1 MSIRKNRIVSKILDN
16 PDLEIA
22 DISKEFGVSK
32 RSIRN
37 DIHDINDVLDKNHL
51 ENIEIKADKI
61 VSFSK
66 SSLEQYRKIISLQGF
81 DDYKL
86 SKEERIQII
95 IEDFIGT
102 DGYIN
107 ISDLANKMYVSNS
120 TISSDLK
127 KVAKITERYHLSYI
141 SEPYVGIKLE
151 GSELNKRILL
161 VDIIGQQ
168 FKYPICSGEI
178 ENVPNEDVI
187 DKFNQVVSHFES
199 HSDMMM
205 TDESYGKFNRYIYV
219 MIQRIRQGVVFEK
232 NFYSTNK
239 LFLKKAKE
247 ISTLIEENFELEVSD
262 IEINMLSQILSDLK
276 YINRD
281 VFSENIIKI
290 QFFVNRL
297 VDQLKRIL
305 KIDLSDDYLFFD
317 KLCVH
322 IDYMTKNVISS
333 SEYDEVLNQIIEEH
347 KDIRKAIVDSI
358 YILEELLN
366 RKIIE
371 SEINYILLHV
381 CTAIE
386 RKKISESSVKTV
398 LVSDLG
404 IASTQFLIGKIK
416 NNFDFPVID
425 VVPVHA
431 LEHFNQSN
439 VDLII
444 STVSLDKKYLKVPYV
459 TIDFNFK
466 DKDYSV
472 VNRMIKSIKR
482 NKLEDTDRSS
492 YLKKDLKRVL
502 SKYSV
507 ENEIDLYSDILNVL
521 KNNGAM
527 DIVEASESE
536 EYKLSELLLED
547 QIILDM
553 DANDWKESVYKASYP
568 LLEKG
573 YIEQRYIDA
582 MISHIE
588 NDTPYMIITP
598 GFIVPHGGVYDGGI
612 KPGFSLAKYKNPI
625 DFGADSG
632 KIEFVCCLSVVD
644 LKKHLKA
651 FFSLVEF
658 VQDKKNYQRLKDSK
672 TSHEIYELILEFER
686 R

>member
-1 MSIRKNRIVSKILDN
+1 MSIRKNRIVSKILEN

-22 DISKEFGVSK
+22 EIAKEFGVSK

-37 DIHDINDVLDKNHL
+37 DIHEINDVLTENHL
-51 ENIEIKADKI
+51 ENVEVKADKI
-61 VSFSK
+61 VYFSK

-107 ISDLANKMYVSNS
+107 ISDLANKMFVSNS

-127 KVAKITERYHLSYI
+127 KVAKIIEQYHLSYV
-141 SEPYVGIKLE
+141 SEPYIGIKLE

-161 VDIIGQQ
+161 VDIIGEQ
-168 FKYPICSGEI
+168 FKFPIYGEI
-178 ENVPNEDVI
+178 ENVPNEDVA

-205 TDESYGKFNRYIYV
+205 TDESYGKFNRYLYV
-219 MIQRIRQGVVFEK
+219 MIQRIRQGVVFKED
-232 NFYSTNK
+232 FHSTNK

-247 ISTLIEENFELEVSD
+247 ISALIEENFELEVSD
-262 IEINMLSQILSDLK
+262 IETNMMSQILSNLK

-297 VDQLKRIL
+297 VDQLKMIL

-333 SEYDEVLNQIIEEH
+333 SEYDEVLHQVTEEH
-347 KDIRKAIVDSI
+347 KDIRKAVVNSI

-366 RKIIE
+366 RKITE
-371 SEINYILLHV
+371 SEIDYILLHI

-416 NNFDFPVID
+416 SNFDFPIID
-425 VVPVHA
+425 VVPAHA
-431 LEHFNQSN
+431 IEHFDQSN

-444 STVSLDKKYLKVPYV
+444 STVSLDKKFLKVPSV

-466 DKDYSV
+466 DKDYSI

-482 NKLEDTDRSS
+482 NKLEDTDRTS
-492 YLKKDLKRVL
+492 YLKKDLKKVL
-502 SKYSV
+502 SKYSIDG
-507 ENEIDLYSDILNVL
+507 ERDLYSDILNVL
-521 KNNGAM
+521 KKNGAM
-527 DIVEASESE
+527 DAAEASEIE

-547 QIILDM
+547 QIVLDM
-553 DANDWKESVYKASYP
+553 EADDWKESVYKASLP

-573 YIEQRYIDA
+573 FIEQRYIDA
-582 MISHIE
+582 MISRID

-598 GFIVPHGGVYDGGI
+598 GFIVPHGGVDDGGI
-612 KPGFSLAKYKNPI
+612 KPGFSLVKYKNPI

-632 KIEFVCCLSVVD
+632 KVEFVCCLSVVD

-651 FFSLVEF
+651 FFSLIEF
-658 VQDKKNYQRLKDSK
+658 VQDKQFYQRLKNSK
-672 TSHEIYELILEFER
+672 TSHEVYELILEFER